1 MALRDV
7 TGAVDFS
14 VLEAATGKDDAISE
28 EVLGLFVEQA
38 GMWSSLLDTPAWKDA
53 CHTLRGAAGGVGAGA
68 LAAACQC
75 AEETGLAGDVARVRD
90 ELDAA
95 LADVAAYRHA
105 IALRSLKR

>member
-53 CHTLRGAAGGVGAGA
+53 CHTLRGAASGIGAADLAQACTAAEGGQGE
-68 LAAACQC
+68 L
-75 AEETGLAGDVARVRD
+75 DRVRFA
-90 ELDAA
+90 LDAA
-95 LADVAAYRHA
+95 LGDVAAYRHA
-105 IALRSLKR
+105 MALRSLRG